1 MNFIKPFPL
10 LNFRKELV
18 VSKTAINKIETLTE
32 SYQNTTYWDTSA
44 TKGLPLFN
52 KWYLIVFISL
62 FLCFPIHSYSQFFN
76 KEDSFIENAGDA
88 GVIIL
93 PVSAAATTLILKD
106 KQGAWQ
112 FTKSFVLNLA
122 VTGAGKILI
131 NKQRPLQGGDHAFP
145 SGHTS
150 VAFQSA
156 SYFHRRYGFKYSIP
170 AYVLA
175 GFTAYS
181 RYNAARHDGWDI
193 LGGAIVG
200 IGSTYIFTTPREQQ
214 QMELT
219 FSSGEDAFLL
229 GFNYRF

>member
-1 MNFIKPFPL
+1 MNSRQNDQLLLTRYFKDPGIVIRHLFI
-10 LNFRKELV
+10 LNFFV
-18 VSKTAINKIETLTE
+18 
-32 SYQNTTYWDTSA
+32 
-44 TKGLPLFN
+44 
-52 KWYLIVFISL
+52 L
-62 FLCFPIHSYSQFFN
+62 FLSSNHSYGQFFN

-93 PVSAAATTLILKD
+93 PVSAAATSLMLKD

-156 SYFHRRYGFKYSIP
+156 SYFHRRYGLKYSIP

-181 RYNAARHDGWDI
+181 RLNAARHDGWDVMA
-193 LGGAIVG
+193 GAVIG
-200 IGSTYIFTTPREQQ
+200 IGSTWFFTTPLKEKQL
-214 QMELT
+214 ELT
-219 FSSGEDAFLL
+219 FSGEQDIFVL
-229 GFNYRF
+229 GLSYNF

>member
-1 MNFIKPFPL
+1 MLAELQNEKIHLRDRLPEPGMVISRIFIIIFML
-10 LNFRKELV
+10 
-18 VSKTAINKIETLTE
+18 
-32 SYQNTTYWDTSA
+32 
-44 TKGLPLFN
+44 
-52 KWYLIVFISL
+52 L
-62 FLCFPIHSYSQFFN
+62 FLIPDHSYSQFFN
-76 KEDSFIENAGDA
+76 KEDTFIENAGDA

-93 PVSAAATTLILKD
+93 PVSAAATSLILKD

-112 FTKSFVLNLA
+112 FTKSFMLNLA

-131 NKQRPLQGGDHAFP
+131 NKQRPLEGGDHAFP

-175 GFTAYS
+175 SFTAYS
-181 RYNAARHDGWDI
+181 RLNAERHDGWDV
-193 LGGAIVG
+193 LAGAIVG
-200 IGSTYIFTTPREQQ
+200 IGSTWFFTTPLKEK

-219 FSSGEDAFLL
+219 FSSQQDVFLL
-229 GFNYRF
+229 GFNYSF

>member
-1 MNFIKPFPL
+1 LISIKHDHIVQSGYSGESGHIITRIFILIFL
-10 LNFRKELV
+10 L
-18 VSKTAINKIETLTE
+18 
-32 SYQNTTYWDTSA
+32 
-44 TKGLPLFN
+44 
-52 KWYLIVFISL
+52 L
-62 FLCFPIHSYSQFFN
+62 FLVPTHSYSQFFN

-170 AYVLA
+170 GYVLA
-175 GFTAYS
+175 SFTAYS
-181 RYNAARHDGWDI
+181 RLNAARHDGWDI
-193 LGGAIVG
+193 LAGAALG
-200 IGSTYIFTTPREQQ
+200 IGSTLFFTTPLKEK

-219 FSSGEDAFLL
+219 FSSQEDILLL

>member
-1 MNFIKPFPL
+1 M
-10 LNFRKELV
+10 RG
-18 VSKTAINKIETLTE
+18 
-32 SYQNTTYWDTSA
+32 SYQSTTYCNIS
-44 TKGLPLFN
+44 GNSELHFFEN
-52 KWYLIVFISL
+52 WYLIVFISL
-62 FLCFPIHSYSQFFN
+62 LFCFPTDSYSQFFN

-93 PVSAAATTLILKD
+93 PVSAAATSLILKD

-175 GFTAYS
+175 SFSAYS
-181 RYNAARHDGWDI
+181 RLNAARHDGWDI
-193 LGGAIVG
+193 LAGAVVG
-200 IGSTYIFTTPREQQ
+200 IGSTWFFTTPLKEK

-219 FSSGEDAFLL
+219 FSSQEDILLL

>member
-1 MNFIKPFPL
+1 MPEKQQKTYLFSNQGVFSNFFHKLNL
-10 LNFRKELV
+10 L
-18 VSKTAINKIETLTE
+18 I
-32 SYQNTTYWDTSA
+32 
-44 TKGLPLFN
+44 
-52 KWYLIVFISL
+52 FISL
-62 FLCFPIHSYSQFFN
+62 FFCFPSNSYSQFFN
-76 KEDSFIENAGDA
+76 KEDTFIENAGDA

-93 PVSAAATTLILKD
+93 PISAAATTLLLKD

-112 FTKSFVLNLA
+112 FTKSFALNLL
-122 VTGAGKILI
+122 VTGAGKVLI

-175 GFTAYS
+175 SFTAYS
-181 RYNAARHDGWDI
+181 RLNAARHDGWDV
-193 LGGAIVG
+193 LAGAAVG
-200 IGSTYIFTTPREQQ
+200 IGSTWFFTTPLKEK

-219 FSSGEDAFLL
+219 FSSQDDIFLL
-229 GFNYRF
+229 GFHYKF